1 MKKFFIVLLS
11 AVLIGGGFA
20 YFIFNKVTMKDEV
33 SLVDVK
39 AFQIGVFSN
48 YDNALRVANR
58 NNGIVVNDSDV
69 YRVYVAILSDSIAID
84 KLSKYYESIGLNYY
98 IRNIKVSRS
107 FMESISSSEEL
118 LKSSNSD
125 TYGVINLN
133 VLSRYEELL

>member
-1 MKKFFIVLLS
+1 MKKFLIVLLS